1 MTQYNQLNLSNRALQ
16 IVKQNSILSLDED
29 SKEALA
35 VNFLYF
41 QVKNQVLS
49 SYYWKCSTLSI
60 SLNLK
65 SNKDN
70 SYLYALDLPSNFIAS
85 VKSGNNYV
93 IKSSKIY
100 SNSETIKLTYIA
112 NITEEELDLY
122 IIDYFIYKLALEL
135 SYSFIND
142 LTFVN
147 YLRNIAEEKFKIATN
162 IDSKNNY
169 NNDFYNNENLSKL
182 WVNLK

>member
-1 MTQYNQLNLSNRALQ
+1 MTTYNQLNLSNRALQ

-41 QVKNQVLS
+41 QVKKQILS
-49 SYYWKCSTLSI
+49 SYNWKCSTLSI
-60 SLNLK
+60 ALVLK

-70 SYLYALDLPSNFIAS
+70 SYLYALDLPNNFITAING
-85 VKSGNNYV
+85 GNNYI
-93 IKSSKIY
+93 IKNSKIY
-100 SNSETIKLTYIA
+100 SNSQNIKLTYIA
-112 NITEEELDLY
+112 NIAEEELDLH

-162 IDSKNNY
+162 MDSKNNY
-169 NNDFYNNENLSKL
+169 NNNNPNNEELSKL